1 MKKYLIAF
9 TLFISVTVLTA
20 SCVNHAYDFEKV
32 DPDITLFGEDV
43 AIPLGQSGPLTI
55 EALLGE
61 KMEDFLIPLDDN
73 TCAIQYKAK
82 AVNIALNELKN
93 IDGAAPFQRF
103 CDYPINYDFDLF
115 TKPANPAFNSQ
126 NEADLSNSIP
136 GKVNLE
142 SKTQNLDF
150 SLSNL
155 PSQLASLK
163 SVTLGSKSRIEV
175 TVSVPDCVMT
185 AGTVVP
191 NLSLSLGSFLVSND
205 FPDGVIKVNPTLD
218 SKNGYSAKTTIRLNK
233 LVLDPKSFN
242 ASEHTL
248 AVNASMTFNGACTI
262 NQPRTTRDRH
272 AKAPDDAKLRITIV
286 MKDLA
291 IQDIE
296 GSFDYSAKNQVSFQ
310 LGDLSA
316 SMTDKLKEEIRLD
329 FSDPT
334 ILLDIESNITIPINA
349 KLDLAA
355 RQNKVKYAEVK
366 NIPISLPGATPGSFI
381 SKRYRLAAK
390 PPHNQG
396 EEAVAVNFASLLSR
410 IPDDMLITTNVATRS
425 DKTAILRIGENY
437 RVTITP
443 HIIIPLSFGPN
454 LKVTLRDTLALPA
467 KMGEMIQKNTFQ
479 VKGTIDNS
487 FPLQFTFSIV
497 MVDKDGVAL
506 TDTVSQTLAADSVN
520 DVDLILTKLP
530 EADPTQ
536 ITSAFL
542 TFEVDGIPDGRPV
555 MTDDGILTNLHIVI
569 PGGLHLTL

>member
-1 MKKYLIAF
+1 MTRIRIYIIVALSFA
-9 TLFISVTVLTA
+9 LS

-32 DPDITLFGEDV
+32 DPDVTLFGEDV
-43 AIPLGQSGPLTI
+43 TIPLGQSGPLTI
-55 EALLGE
+55 GALLGE
-61 KMEDFLIPLDDN
+61 KMGDFLIPLDDN

-82 AVNIALNELKN
+82 AVNITLNELKN

-103 CDYPINYDFDLF
+103 CDYPINYDFNLF
-115 TKPANPAFNSQ
+115 TKPANPSFNSQ
-126 NEADLSNSIP
+126 DEADLSNSIP

-142 SKTQNLDF
+142 SKTQSLDF
-150 SLSNL
+150 SVSNL
-155 PSQLASLK
+155 PSQLTSLK

-218 SKNGYSAKTTIRLNK
+218 SKNGYSAKTTIQLNK
-233 LVLDPKSFN
+233 LVLDPNSFN
-242 ASEHTL
+242 AAEHTL
-248 AVNASMTFNGACTI
+248 AVNASMTFTGTCAI
-262 NQPRTTRDRH
+262 NQPKTTRDRH
-272 AKAPDDAKLRITIV
+272 AKAPDEHKLHVTIV

-296 GSFDYSAKNQVSFQ
+296 GAFDYSAKNQVSFQ
-310 LGDLSA
+310 LGDLSS
-316 SMTDKLKEEIRLD
+316 SMSDKLKEDIRLD

-334 ILLDIESNITIPINA
+334 ILLDIESNLTIPITA

-366 NIPISLPGATPGSFI
+366 NIPISLPVATPGSFVF
-381 SKRYRLAAK
+381 KRFRLAAK
-390 PPHNQG
+390 PPKNQG
-396 EEAVAVNFASLLSR
+396 EEAVAVNFNKLLSR
-410 IPDDMLITTNVATRS
+410 IPDDMLITTNVATKS
-425 DKTAILRIGENY
+425 DKTATLRLGENY

-454 LKVTLRDTLALPA
+454 LKVALRDTLVLPA
-467 KMGEMIQKNTFQ
+467 QMGKMIQKNSFQ
-479 VKGTIDNS
+479 VKGSIDNG

-506 TDTVSQTLAADSVN
+506 TDTVSQILAADSVN

-536 ITSAFL
+536 ITSAILSFQ
-542 TFEVDGIPDGRPV
+542 VDGIPDGRPV
-555 MTDDGILTNLHIVI
+555 MNDDAILTNLHIVI